1 MITLWL
7 MKTKNNLTLIKGVD
21 EETYS
26 EADNLGFF
34 RMQIKED
41 WKRQES
47 EEICIYGKVVMIVL
61 IHYVF
66 MSRFHE
72 DQ

>member
-41 WKRQES
+41 WKR
-47 EEICIYGKVVMIVL
+47 
-61 IHYVF
+61 
-66 MSRFHE
+66 
-72 DQ
+72 